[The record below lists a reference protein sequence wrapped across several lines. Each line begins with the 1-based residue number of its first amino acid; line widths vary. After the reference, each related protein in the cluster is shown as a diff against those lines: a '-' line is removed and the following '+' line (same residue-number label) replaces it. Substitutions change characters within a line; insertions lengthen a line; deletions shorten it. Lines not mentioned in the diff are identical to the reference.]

1 MFFWVLDRGKR
12 KPLTSELDWNWTV
25 SQTFL
30 HEFRGKLR
38 TKNHPSLQLLNLA
51 ASRNWRSMALSWA
64 RRPPHWRSGRCWRRK
79 SGCWPAV
86 VGRKQNRNRARRRRR
101 CRGSKDQQG
110 ALGRDGCRMVET
122 SNQWRHW
129 ICSTNAK
136 CCMVGGWCLCA
147 VDGDTGDTACKHR
160 ILSVFV
166 SWLCFRSLSRCS
178 RHVGTK
184 HSYQKSRCPY
194 WTILCLQQTMLP
206 RSQRNSFV
214 SQSNTVQLQEHQIIS
229 VVSFHLPVSW
239 SFADGSSLRGQ
250 PGTRDFWLGWP
261 YVTWFVWW
269 GERGGLLC
277 LCERW

>member
-12 KPLTSELDWNWTV
+12 KPLTSELDWNCTV

-51 ASRNWRSMALSWA
+51 ASRNWHSMALSWA

-147 VDGDTGDTACKHR
+147 VDGDTGTPPASIGYCLFSYHDFAFVPFQDVQGMWERSTR
-160 ILSVFV
+160 IRSPDAHIERFCVCNRPCFPDLNETV
-166 SWLCFRSLSRCS
+166 S
-178 RHVGTK
+178 
-184 HSYQKSRCPY
+184 
-194 WTILCLQQTMLP
+194 
-206 RSQRNSFV
+206 
-214 SQSNTVQLQEHQIIS
+214 
-229 VVSFHLPVSW
+229 
-239 SFADGSSLRGQ
+239 
-250 PGTRDFWLGWP
+250 
-261 YVTWFVWW
+261 
-269 GERGGLLC
+269 
-277 LCERW
+277 